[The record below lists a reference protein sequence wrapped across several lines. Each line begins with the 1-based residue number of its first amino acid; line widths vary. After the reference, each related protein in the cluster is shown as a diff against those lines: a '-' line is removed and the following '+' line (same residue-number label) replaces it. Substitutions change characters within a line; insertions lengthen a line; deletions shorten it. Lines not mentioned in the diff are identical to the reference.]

1 MSANARLLVL
11 LKAPLAG
18 LVKTRLAA
26 TVGAQAALAAYEA
39 MARNV
44 LAAAAA
50 SGLAT
55 TIHYAPAAER
65 ARMEALC
72 GPGAQ
77 LLPQAAGDLGARMA
91 DAFSRA
97 FAEGAGAALL
107 VGGDLPLLD
116 GPLLRQGAAALAGA
130 QAVLGPALDG
140 GYYAIGFTRPGFA
153 PQVFA
158 DMPWSTPEVCART
171 RERLALAGRSM
182 ALLPALPDCDT
193 ADDLRRLVMP
203 PWRERLSG
211 TPFGAFLAGASG
223 DPFDRDPDNRLSVP

>member
-1 MSANARLLVL
+1 MSADVRLLVL
-11 LKAPLAG
+11 LKVPLAG

-26 TVGAQAALAAYEA
+26 SVGAQAALAAYAA

-50 SGLAT
+50 SGLPT
-55 TIHYAPAAER
+55 TIYYAPAGER
-65 ARMEALC
+65 ARMEAFC

-77 LLPQAAGDLGARMA
+77 LFPQAGGDLGARME

-97 FAEGAGAALL
+97 FAAGAGKTLL
-107 VGGDLPLLD
+107 VGGDVPLLD
-116 GPLLRQGAAALAGA
+116 GPLLRQGAAALSGA
-130 QAVLGPALDG
+130 QTVLGPALDG

-158 DMPWSTPEVCART
+158 DMPWSTSAVCART
-171 RERLALAGRSM
+171 RERLALAGRTV
-182 ALLPALPDCDT
+182 ALLPELPDCDT
-193 ADDLRRLVMP
+193 ADDLGRLARP
-203 PWRERLSG
+203 PWRERLAG

-223 DPFDRDPDNRLSVP
+223 DPFDRDPDNRLFVP

>member
-1 MSANARLLVL
+1 MSADVRLLVL

-26 TVGAQAALAAYEA
+26 TVGAQAALAAYAA

-50 SGLAT
+50 SGFAT
-55 TIHYAPAAER
+55 TIHYAPAGER
-65 ARMEALC
+65 ARMEAFC
-72 GPGAQ
+72 GPGAH
-77 LLPQAAGDLGARMA
+77 LLPQAAGDLGARME

-116 GPLLRQGAAALAGA
+116 GPLLMQGAAALAGA

-158 DMPWSTPEVCART
+158 DMPWSTREVCART
-171 RERLALAGRSM
+171 RERLALTGRTV